1 MTKNAGTILIIDD
14 DHDVLLA
21 AHVLLTQH
29 HYEVHT
35 EKKPRRIPALLRER
49 TYDVIL
55 LDMNFTRDAISG
67 GEGIYWLQVIRAVDP
82 ETMVVFITAY
92 GDVKMA
98 VRAMKAG
105 ATDFILKPWRNE
117 QLLDIIAGAIS
128 QRQAEPTL

>member
-1 MTKNAGTILIIDD
+1 
-14 DHDVLLA
+14 
-21 AHVLLTQH
+21 
-29 HYEVHT
+29 
-35 EKKPRRIPALLRER
+35 
-49 TYDVIL
+49 
-55 LDMNFTRDAISG
+55 MNFTRDAISG